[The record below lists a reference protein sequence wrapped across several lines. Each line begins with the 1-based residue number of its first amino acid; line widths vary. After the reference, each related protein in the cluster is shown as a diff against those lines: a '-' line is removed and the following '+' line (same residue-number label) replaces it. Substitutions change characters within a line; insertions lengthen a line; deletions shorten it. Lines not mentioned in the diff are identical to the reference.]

1 MLALTNKTVRDRHT
15 LETILA
21 LAIRHR
27 LGDVPD
33 PDRPGDA
40 HRAAQEGYVHE
51 TTPGAA
57 VLDPDSKDAAPRE
70 WKEQD
75 DYLQDALEETMP
87 GSDPISPGHVFK
99 TAPRGDASN

>member
-1 MLALTNKTVRDRHT
+1 LALTNKTVRDRHT

-40 HRAAQEGYVHE
+40 HRPGQEGYVHE

-57 VLDPDSKDAAPRE
+57 VLDPDSKDAALRE
-70 WKEQD
+70 WKGQD

-87 GSDPISPGHVFK
+87 GSDPISSGHVYK